1 MTSRTIRLGGLE
13 VLLLDE
19 LLDSAVDESD
29 YVLVTGSFAGLG
41 SARKT
46 LKRPPRLAVFSDAG
60 VGKDRAGVAGLELL
74 EAFNIPAAAV
84 DVNSAR
90 IGDAD
95 DTLESGVL
103 AHCNGLARELGLE
116 PGMSV
121 RQALEKLEG

>member
-1 MTSRTIRLGGLE
+1 MTTRTVRLGGLE

-19 LLDSAVDESD
+19 LVDAVVDESD

-46 LKRPPRLAVFSDAG
+46 LKRPPRLAIFSDAG

-95 DTLESGVL
+95 DCLESGVL
-103 AHCNGLARELGLE
+103 AHCNGLARELGLQ
-116 PGMSV
+116 PGMTV
-121 RQALEKLEG
+121 RDALTKLDG